1 MKLYSTGMIVLMTTA
16 AALVANVQREQQFNH
31 TNPYLF
37 WGLQTI
43 FIILF
48 VLATLYTLLHWQ
60 QVGNL
65 TKSRFFIS
73 MIIYVF
79 IYAMAYID
87 FRYSFILI
95 FICGVAEGF
104 LVRKRAGFVITKN

>member
-1 MKLYSTGMIVLMTTA
+1 MKLYSTGMIALIASV
-16 AALVANVQREQQFNH
+16 AALIGNIHRGEGFNH

-37 WGLQTI
+37 WGTQAI

-48 VLATLYTLLHWQ
+48 VLAALYTMLHWE
-60 QVGNL
+60 QVGKL

-73 MIIYVF
+73 IIICGF

-87 FRYSFILI
+87 SRYALLLI
-95 FICGVAEGF
+95 FVCGVAEAF
-104 LVRKRAGFVITKN
+104 LTRKRGGFVITKN